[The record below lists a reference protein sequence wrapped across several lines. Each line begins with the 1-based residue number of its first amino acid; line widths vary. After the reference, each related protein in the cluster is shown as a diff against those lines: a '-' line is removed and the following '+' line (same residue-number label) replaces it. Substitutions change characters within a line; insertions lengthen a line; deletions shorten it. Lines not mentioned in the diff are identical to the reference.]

1 MTEPV
6 PHVSKIMVKR
16 KSGALLQ
23 ATRLG
28 NAGTSLESRTSAG
41 CSNWDTLSL
50 ERSWHVM
57 PRELRNPFGLPWVQE
72 GGVYQPRS
80 ASKGV
85 GAARGADGRDHLP
98 AEQEMNSSRPV
109 IRRCAPPWPPG
120 GSRPRSTPA
129 LPCLPSPSLPPSS
142 PSPLPSLLSFL
153 SSFFSSF
160 FN

>member
-50 ERSWHVM
+50 ERSWRVM
-57 PRELRNPFGLPWVQE
+57 PRELQNPFGLPWVQE

-98 AEQEMNSSRPV
+98 AEQEMNSSCPV

-120 GSRPRSTPA
+120 GSRPRSTPRIA
-129 LPCLPSPSLPPSS
+129 LSSLPLPPSL
-142 PSPLPSLLSFL
+142 LPFP
-153 SSFFSSF
+153 SSFPPFLPF
-160 FN
+160 FFLFFIF

>member
-57 PRELRNPFGLPWVQE
+57 PRELQNPFGLPWVQE

-98 AEQEMNSSRPV
+98 AEQEMNSSRDKKM
-109 IRRCAPPWPPG
+109 C
-120 GSRPRSTPA
+120 PA
-129 LPCLPSPSLPPSS
+129 LAPRRVPSAKHTRIALSSLPLPPSL
-142 PSPLPSLLSFL
+142 LPFP
-153 SSFFSSF
+153 SSFPPFLPF
-160 FN
+160 FFLFFIF